1 MPDRLAAD
9 AVVALHGAF
18 IAFVILGGA
27 LVMRRAHW
35 ALVHLPAVAW
45 VAWLE
50 LTGATCP
57 LTPLENVLRQRA
69 GERGYAG
76 GFVEHYL
83 LPVIYPPGL
92 TPGVQT
98 VLGVAVIVLNVAVYA
113 LAWRR
118 HRRRRAVR

>member
-1 MPDRLAAD
+1 MLDRFAAD
-9 AVVALHGAF
+9 VVVALHLGF
-18 IAFVILGGA
+18 IAFVIAGGA
-27 LVMRRAHW
+27 LVLCRPRW

-57 LTPLENVLRQRA
+57 LTPLENLLRRRA
-69 GERGYAG
+69 GERGFEG
-76 GFVEHYL
+76 GFIEHYL

-98 VLGVAVIVLNVAVYA
+98 LLGIAVVALNLAVYA

-118 HRRRRAVR
+118 HGRRRDVR